1 MITIVHGEDSL
12 TSYKR
17 LSQIIDDYKNRQ
29 IGFSVKDAGELDVT
43 SLRQETGSI
52 DLFGTKQLLVIKNLL
67 GGVKSKQKDTMIELL
82 KKNTDT
88 EIILYEPKKL
98 SDTALKPFLKSKI
111 EAYNINPVIF
121 KFLDIMRPGNT
132 RVITLSWN
140 KLLDLGHEPEYVF
153 SMLARQ
159 IRLLIQAKSGAS
171 YLKLAPYPR

>member
-140 KLLDLGHEPEYVF
+140 KQSQALHISNLP
-153 SMLARQ
+153 
-159 IRLLIQAKSGAS
+159 LIPKN
-171 YLKLAPYPR
+171 